1 MHLVDILMKKTKS
14 TQILSVYFS
23 FFFSCFLFISQCS
36 FANFTLNSGK
46 RQERGRVSN
55 RCFSMKNCT
64 TVIFFLLLLLLFLF
78 YNIFFPII
86 LVLSFYMCFFLSLFS
101 VFMFFHFCFCPLFFF
116 LFSIFPSFTFYLYQ
130 SILKKDERERKYLFV
145 VSQ

>member
-64 TVIFFLLLLLLFLF
+64 TVIFFLLLLLFLC
-78 YNIFFPII
+78 YNIFFSII
-86 LVLSFYMCFFLSLFS
+86 LVLSFYM
-101 VFMFFHFCFCPLFFF
+101 FFF
-116 LFSIFPSFTFYLYQ
+116 NLYFRCSCSSIFVFVHYFFSIFYFSFFYFLFI
-130 SILKKDERERKYLFV
+130 SINSQKRQEREYLFV